1 MIQGDGLTTTS
12 SYLSNTSP
20 GFTTDSFIYANAIVN
35 SIQTGDKPAA
45 IVFGNGNI
53 YGSNQISL
61 VIRGEKCLYAN
72 DDGVEISNLTAT
84 NYITVPELGT
94 STASITILPR
104 TSNSSSAIEIYQNGT
119 PAVRTSR
126 LQYNGDA
133 DFRTITVSNIEGGSP
148 LTINVGTDTVTVL
161 SNMNMADGTILS
173 ATTIQCATLTTEP
186 GVNSD
191 LLASNIVASNLV
203 QGSIVS
209 ATGSITA
216 DSLTAT
222 SGNFTG
228 TLNAATIVNT
238 ELQQA
243 STDIDTLQTKTNDI
257 SYASGTTT
265 IAGTLSASIYANLP
279 NFDASK
285 ITTGTLA
292 TARIPDLDA
301 SKITSGTLNTARIPD
316 LDASK
321 ITTGTFNSARIN
333 SLGALSMDVGRGNVT
348 FEDND
353 NDDTDGAGITIR
365 TGNNPSNTGGSI
377 FAVRSSGQASRLWV
391 GQDVTSVGYNKFGAG
406 IFASTG
412 NEGTI
417 GNYSFQVDNST
428 GHLNMTSG
436 TISSNGLN
444 ITGSGTF
451 STGVIITSSTKV
463 AIVNTAPSS
472 QGAEAIAIGYL
483 AGQNQ
488 GAEAIAI
495 GSTAGRTSQ
504 ALEAIAI
511 GSGAGSSSQ
520 ATEAIAIGTLAAQ
533 SGQGEESIAIGNLAG
548 RSSQHANSIVLNSS
562 GANLNTAAGGSC
574 YIRSIRPVAN
584 SQYLKYNTSSW
595 EVTYNSSSDRRM
607 KRNIQLAS
615 TSAVDEISKLKVY
628 TFEQKD
634 YDIHP
639 ENAETVWTPSVGLIS
654 QEVYKNAPS
663 MRHAIHIPKDVG
675 DIDSFVPPEDPND
688 PTVDWSVWGTE
699 VASLDYME
707 LVPHA
712 MKAIQELNKE
722 IINLKT
728 RITELENASASG

>member
-12 SYLSNTSP
+12 SYLSDTSP
-20 GFTTDSFIYANAIVN
+20 GFTTDGFIYSNAVVN
-35 SIQTGDKPAA
+35 SRQTGDKPAA

-61 VIRGEKCLYAN
+61 VIRGEKYLYAN

-84 NYITVPELGT
+84 NYITVPESGT

-186 GVNSD
+186 GVNSN

-228 TLNAATIVNT
+228 TLSAATIVNT

-243 STDIDTLQTKTNDI
+243 STDINALETKTSQI
-257 SYASGTTT
+257 SYAGGTTT
-265 IAGTLSASIYANLP
+265 IANKTAVYMDFLKLANLETNNLPPSSTDYVNLGWDRNIGTQGERPAFFYQDPDPGGGIAYLIDTQNAGYLDGYSFPTSVIP
-279 NFDASK
+279 N
-285 ITTGTLA
+285 
-292 TARIPDLDA
+292 LDA
-301 SKITSGTLNTARIPD
+301 SKINSGTLATDRIP
-316 LDASK
+316 LTLNNG
-321 ITTGTFNSARIN
+321 TTVAG
-333 SLGALSMDVGRGNVT
+333 SL
-348 FEDND
+348 
-353 NDDTDGAGITIR
+353 
-365 TGNNPSNTGGSI
+365 SI
-377 FAVRSSGQASRLWV
+377 
-391 GQDVTSVGYNKFGAG
+391 
-406 IFASTG
+406 
-412 NEGTI
+412 
-417 GNYSFQVDNST
+417 
-428 GHLNMTSG
+428 
-436 TISSNGLN
+436 
-444 ITGSGTF
+444 
-451 STGVIITSSTKV
+451 STGVIITSSGKV

-533 SGQGEESIAIGNLAG
+533 SSQGAESIAIGNLAG
-548 RSSQHANSIVLNSS
+548 RSFQHANSIVLNSS
-562 GANLNTAAGGSC
+562 GANLNTAAGSSC
-574 YIRSIRPVAN
+574 YIRSIRPAAN
-584 SQYLKYNTSSW
+584 SQYLKYSTSSW
-595 EVTYNSSSDRRM
+595 EVTYDSTSDRRM

-663 MRHAIHIPKDVG
+663 MRHAIHIPKDAG